1 MSCER
6 NRIYTLLRLWGI
18 QLCSPRA
25 VFRKERKKALLLA
38 LVVLMK
44 VVVEC
49 MLYVFAG
56 VFMLTENG
64 LSVCLF
70 KKKQTSFS
78 SKCDFL
84 REMTFYKH
92 TLVFFNMKKKIPI
105 YNIPTLPLQY
115 HLVSSCMCPVSVGL
129 TETPELGLLL
139 QPMLGL

>member
-70 KKKQTSFS
+70 KKKTNQFFI
-78 SKCDFL
+78 KMRLLEGNDFL
-84 REMTFYKH
+84 
-92 TLVFFNMKKKIPI
+92 
-105 YNIPTLPLQY
+105 
-115 HLVSSCMCPVSVGL
+115 
-129 TETPELGLLL
+129 
-139 QPMLGL
+139 